1 MIRPNCE
8 LHRKSRRWQAPAALV
23 VVLLAHNLLFAQPD
37 SHSSDKASP
46 PAPAALK
53 TEPLAKEG
61 PVPTTNLM
69 KIMREGGVLMWPLA
83 ASSVIGLAFVFER
96 LIALRRARVIPKPFV
111 KRFLQQMREGTL
123 DRSRALELCQENG
136 SPVAE
141 IFSGAVRKWGRPA
154 VEVEQGIIDAGDR
167 ATNGLRKYL
176 RVFSALTVISPLLG
190 LLGTVFGMIQAFNAV
205 ATTDALGRPELLAR
219 GISQA
224 LLNTAFG
231 LSIAIPAQSFYFY
244 LVSKVDQ
251 LIIAMD
257 GLAQEVVNLISAE
270 DLQARSEDS
279 RPAKARRTSTKPE
292 VAGKDEG

>member
-1 MIRPNCE
+1 MTRPNFE
-8 LHRKSRRWQAPAALV
+8 LQRKSKRWQAPAALV
-23 VVLLAHNLLFAQPD
+23 VVLLAQSLLFAQPD
-37 SHSSDKASP
+37 RHSSDKAAP
-46 PAPAALK
+46 PPVAALK

-61 PVPTTNLM
+61 PVPTTNLL
-69 KIMREGGVLMWPLA
+69 KIMQEGGVLMWPLA
-83 ASSVIGLAFVFER
+83 ASSIIGLAFVFER
-96 LIALRRARVIPKPFV
+96 LIALRRARIIPRPFV

-123 DRSRALELCQENG
+123 DRPRALELCQENG

-205 ATTDALGRPELLAR
+205 ATTDALGRPELLAK

-257 GLAQEVVNLISAE
+257 GLAQEVVSLISAE
-270 DLQARSEDS
+270 ELQEPRS
-279 RPAKARRTSTKPE
+279 AKARR
-292 VAGKDEG
+292 GKDEG